1 MTDYCDSSGAT
12 GSFFRLVLLLLF
24 AGFTSGVVHA
34 NESGWN
40 PAGAALYSRQKGGTV
55 LIISRQGMPA
65 REYYEPG
72 WDSRTPCPVFS
83 ITKSLTALAC
93 LSIDNLSPET
103 EVENNRGKGPITLRH
118 LLSQTSGISPG
129 YEKIYK
135 KNIRNVRETAANLP
149 SEYPPGERFAYGPSH
164 YELVGNVLNP
174 GDKSPDNA
182 RQTLASFLNRL
193 GIHPAQWRTD
203 MRGNI
208 FLSAG
213 VFLSPEDLLK
223 IGRFILNRGRLSGI
237 WPVLSKEK
245 LESAFAG
252 SSANPAYGLGF
263 WLNKAAG
270 NATQRDI
277 EEAIQ
282 AGLSKADWSRTS
294 LSNSA
299 PRDLV
304 CMAGSGGQRVYI
316 IPSLRTVIVRL
327 GHPSRFKDPEFLT
340 ALFSS
345 KAL

>member
-1 MTDYCDSSGAT
+1 MPEYRDIARTI
-12 GSFFRLVLLLLF
+12 GSFSLLVILLHF
-24 AGFTSGVVHA
+24 AGFTSAALHA
-34 NESGWN
+34 TESGWN
-40 PAGAALYSRQKGGTV
+40 PSGAALYSRQKGGTV
-55 LIISRQGMPA
+55 LIISRQGMPS
-65 REYYEPG
+65 REYFEPG
-72 WDSRTPCPVFS
+72 WDIRTPCPVFS

-93 LSIDNLSPET
+93 LSLNNLSPEK
-103 EVENNRGKGPITLRH
+103 EVKKNRGKGSITLRH

-149 SEYPPGERFAYGPSH
+149 SDYPPGERFVYGPSH

-174 GDKSPDNA
+174 GDKSPDHA
-182 RQTLASFLNRL
+182 RQTLTSFLNRL
-193 GIHPAQWRTD
+193 GIHPSQWRTD
-203 MRGNI
+203 LHGNI

-213 VFLSPEDLLK
+213 IFLSPEDLLK
-223 IGRFILNRGRLSGI
+223 IGHFILDRGRLSGI
-237 WPVLSKEK
+237 RPVLPKEK
-245 LESAFAG
+245 LELAFAG

-282 AGLSKADWSRTS
+282 AGLSKTDWSRTS

-299 PRDLV
+299 PSDLV

-327 GHPSRFKDPEFLT
+327 GHPSKFKDPEFLT
-340 ALFSS
+340 ALFNS
-345 KAL
+345 KAS